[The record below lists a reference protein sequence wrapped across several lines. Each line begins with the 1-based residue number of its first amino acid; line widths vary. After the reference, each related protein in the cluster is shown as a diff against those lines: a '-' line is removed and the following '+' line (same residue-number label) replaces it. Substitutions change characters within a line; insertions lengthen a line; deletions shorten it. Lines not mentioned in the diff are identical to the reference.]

1 MKRIEPQQQ
10 REELITM
17 VIAAISRQREWAFQ
31 AFMREFTDSGASTLL
46 VIAVAFCH
54 LSIFGN

>member
-17 VIAAISRQREWAFQ
+17 VIAAISRQREWAF
-31 AFMREFTDSGASTLL
+31 
-46 VIAVAFCH
+46 
-54 LSIFGN
+54 